1 MALQPVLS
9 GLPSNTSPHDDSV
22 SDIENWPDKPL
33 LMQSALAEEPARV
46 DRVNSSLPLP
56 INNDVFE
63 GWAIFWAAGLASTP
77 EHMFNGH
84 KRKTSLVVQGKFK
97 QALPFNAVL
106 SGQRFSGP
114 LQHLPASWLTS
125 TILKLVHHINPAM
138 VVGTV
143 SSPSL
148 LAPLVSMAQCINVS
162 QPGTEPSLNAS
173 PVEDMRLLGS
183 QFQSPSGT
191 ALPAN
196 ERKHLMT
203 NKEACSQHSFDCEH
217 VWTLHFWQHFLDV
230 ANCTIKLP
238 FATIEAAKY
247 LGTMP
252 ISIQASTR
260 DGQDLWSWKLWHEKQ
275 FAATSR

>member
-1 MALQPVLS
+1 MGLS
-9 GLPSNTSPHDDSV
+9 NNQSPEWRFSL
-22 SDIENWPDKPL
+22 SS
-33 LMQSALAEEPARV
+33 QACPATQARMMTLY
-46 DRVNSSLPLP
+46 RVNSSLPLP

-203 NKEACSQHSFDCEH
+203 NKEACSQHSFD
-217 VWTLHFWQHFLDV
+217 FLVRQSAASEGTTALASQGVGV
-230 ANCTIKLP
+230 ALIGSALD
-238 FATIEAAKY
+238 FATTNVCYPELTAA
-247 LGTMP
+247 
-252 ISIQASTR
+252 
-260 DGQDLWSWKLWHEKQ
+260 
-275 FAATSR
+275 AAIL